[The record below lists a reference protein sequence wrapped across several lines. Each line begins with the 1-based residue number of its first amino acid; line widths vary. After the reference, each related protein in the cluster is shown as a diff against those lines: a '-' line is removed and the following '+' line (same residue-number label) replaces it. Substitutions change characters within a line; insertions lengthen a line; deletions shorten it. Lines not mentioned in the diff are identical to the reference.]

1 MARRNAVRIK
11 IDGLK
16 EIQGRLEKV
25 GLTLRSPAVT
35 REIQR
40 GADVMAARA
49 RARAPSDTGN
59 LRRGIYTASTE
70 RNGFVALTRKGKR
83 INSPLRYPP
92 RRGQVVVV
100 SSVYYGPIVE
110 RGRKARPGAVDD
122 KGNKIGRGV
131 GRQRAR
137 RFFRVGVKEAQPVA
151 SAFIMRR
158 LEKLIEQRWAAGWGR
173 GT

>member
-11 IDGLK
+11 IDG
-16 EIQGRLEKV
+16 IQDVEKRLATV

-49 RARAPSDTGN
+49 RARAPQDTGK
-59 LRRGIYTASTE
+59 LRQGIYTASTE
-70 RNGFVALTRKGKR
+70 RNGFVALTRRGQR

-100 SSVYYGPIVE
+100 SSVFYGLWVE
-110 RGRKARPGAVDD
+110 RGRKRR
-122 KGNKIGRGV
+122 KGV
-131 GRQRAR
+131 GRQKAQ

-151 SAFIMRR
+151 SAFILRR
-158 LEKLIEQRWAAGWGR
+158 LEKLVEERWNAGFR
-173 GT
+173 G

>member
-16 EIQGRLEKV
+16 DIQGRLAAV
-25 GLTLRSPAVT
+25 GLTLRSPEVT

-49 RARAPSDTGN
+49 RARAPQDTGK
-59 LRRGIYTASTE
+59 LRMGIYTASTE
-70 RNGFVALTRKGKR
+70 RNGFVALNRKGKR

-100 SSVYYGPIVE
+100 SSVFYGLFVE
-110 RGRKARPGAVDD
+110 RGRKRR
-122 KGNKIGRGV
+122 KGV
-131 GRQRAR
+131 GRQRAV

-151 SAFIMRR
+151 SAFILRR
-158 LEKLIEQRWAAGWGR
+158 LQKLIESRWTVAQYTGASR
-173 GT
+173 

>member
-11 IDGLK
+11 IDGIK

-40 GADVMAARA
+40 GAEVMAARA
-49 RARAPSDTGN
+49 RARAPQDTGK
-59 LRRGIYTASTE
+59 LRQGIYTASTE
-70 RNGFVALTRKGKR
+70 SYRFSQLSRNGRR

-92 RRGQVVVV
+92 RPGQVVVV
-100 SSVYYGPIVE
+100 SSVFYGLFVE
-110 RGRKARPGAVDD
+110 RGRKRR
-122 KGNKIGRGV
+122 KGV
-131 GRQRAR
+131 GRQRAQ

-151 SAFIMRR
+151 SAFVLRR

>member
-11 IDGLK
+11 IDGIK

-40 GADVMAARA
+40 GAEVMAARA
-49 RARAPSDTGN
+49 RARAPQDTGK
-59 LRRGIYTASTE
+59 LRQGIYTASTE
-70 RNGFVALTRKGKR
+70 SYRFSQLSRNGRR

-92 RRGQVVVV
+92 RPGQVVVV
-100 SSVYYGPIVE
+100 SSVFYGLFVE
-110 RGRKARPGAVDD
+110 RGRKRR
-122 KGNKIGRGV
+122 KGV
-131 GRQRAR
+131 GRQRAQ

>member
-16 EIQGRLEKV
+16 DVESRLAAV
-25 GLTLRSPAVT
+25 GLTLRSPEVT

-40 GADVMAARA
+40 GAEVMAARA
-49 RARAPSDTGN
+49 RSRAPSDTGN

-70 RNGFVALTRKGKR
+70 SYRFSQLSRNGKR

-100 SSVYYGPIVE
+100 SSVFYGLFVE
-110 RGRKARPGAVDD
+110 RGRKRR
-122 KGNKIGRGV
+122 KGV
-131 GRQRAR
+131 GRQRAQ
-137 RFFRVGVKEAQPVA
+137 RFFRVGVKEAQPIA
-151 SAFIMRR
+151 SAFILQR
-158 LEKLIEQRWAAGWGR
+158 LQKLVESRWNAGYWTGAR
-173 GT
+173 

>member
-11 IDGLK
+11 IDGIK

-40 GADVMAARA
+40 GAEVMAARA
-49 RARAPSDTGN
+49 RARAPQDTGK
-59 LRRGIYTASTE
+59 LRQGIYTASTE
-70 RNGFVALTRKGKR
+70 SYRFSQLSRNGRR

-100 SSVYYGPIVE
+100 SSVFYGIFVE
-110 RGRKARPGAVDD
+110 RGRKRR
-122 KGNKIGRGV
+122 KGV
-131 GRQRAR
+131 GRQRAQ

-151 SAFIMRR
+151 SAFVLRR

>member
-11 IDGLK
+11 IDGIK

-40 GADVMAARA
+40 GAEVMAARA
-49 RARAPSDTGN
+49 RARAPQDTGK
-59 LRRGIYTASTE
+59 LRQGIYTASTE
-70 RNGFVALTRKGKR
+70 SYRFSQLSRNGRR

-92 RRGQVVVV
+92 RPGQVVVV
-100 SSVYYGPIVE
+100 SSVFYGLFVE
-110 RGRKARPGAVDD
+110 RGRKRR
-122 KGNKIGRGV
+122 KGV
-131 GRQRAR
+131 GRQRAQ

-151 SAFIMRR
+151 SAFILRR
-158 LEKLIEQRWAAGWGR
+158 LQKLIESRWTVAQYTGASR
-173 GT
+173 

>member
-11 IDGLK
+11 IEG
-16 EIQGRLEKV
+16 IQDVEKRLATV

-49 RARAPSDTGN
+49 RARAPQDTGK
-59 LRRGIYTASTE
+59 LRQGIYTASTE
-70 RNGFVALTRKGKR
+70 RNGFVALTRRGQR

-100 SSVYYGPIVE
+100 SSVFYGLWVE
-110 RGRKARPGAVDD
+110 RGRKRR
-122 KGNKIGRGV
+122 KGV
-131 GRQRAR
+131 GRQKAV

-151 SAFIMRR
+151 SAYILRR
-158 LEKLIEQRWAAGWGR
+158 LEKLVEERWNAGFR
-173 GT
+173 G

>member
-11 IDGLK
+11 IEG
-16 EIQGRLEKV
+16 IQDVEKRLATV

-49 RARAPSDTGN
+49 RARAPQDTGK
-59 LRRGIYTASTE
+59 LRQGIYTASTE
-70 RNGFVALTRKGKR
+70 RNGFVALTRRGQR

-100 SSVYYGPIVE
+100 SSVFYGLWVE
-110 RGRKARPGAVDD
+110 RGRKRR
-122 KGNKIGRGV
+122 KGV
-131 GRQRAR
+131 GRQKAQ

-151 SAFIMRR
+151 STFILRR
-158 LEKLIEQRWAAGWGR
+158 LEKLVEERWNAGFR
-173 GT
+173 G

>member
-16 EIQGRLEKV
+16 DVEGRLAAV
-25 GLTLRSPAVT
+25 GLTLRSPEVT

-40 GADVMAARA
+40 GAEVMAARA
-49 RARAPSDTGN
+49 RARAPQDTGK
-59 LRRGIYTASTE
+59 LRQGIYTASTE
-70 RNGFVALTRKGKR
+70 RNGFVALTRKGQR

-100 SSVYYGPIVE
+100 SSVFYGLFVE
-110 RGRKARPGAVDD
+110 RGRKRR
-122 KGNKIGRGV
+122 KGV
-131 GRQRAR
+131 GRQRAV

-151 SAFIMRR
+151 SAFILRR
-158 LEKLIEQRWAAGWGR
+158 LQQLVEKRWTAGHWTGAAK
-173 GT
+173 

>member
-11 IDGLK
+11 IDGIK

-49 RARAPSDTGN
+49 RARAPQDTGK
-59 LRRGIYTASTE
+59 LRQGIYTASTE
-70 RNGFVALTRKGKR
+70 CNGFVALTRRGQR
-83 INSPLRYPP
+83 INSPLRFPP

-100 SSVYYGPIVE
+100 SSVFYGLFVE
-110 RGRKARPGAVDD
+110 RGRKRR
-122 KGNKIGRGV
+122 KGV
-131 GRQRAR
+131 GRQRAQ